1 MSEQRQQ
8 ASADIEDSLRS
19 ELAERGAV
27 IAHLQEELQQK
38 EHLLQ
43 QISMAAAPAAA
54 ALPVAPNSKRP
65 SPNKMARMPRQTPQ
79 RMMEAPKNMMY
90 PPQRAL
96 VKYLGQKLLH
106 TYVYYQ

>member
-8 ASADIEDSLRS
+8 ALADIEDSLRS

-54 ALPVAPNSKRP
+54 LPVAPTPKRP
-65 SPNKMARMPRQTPQ
+65 APNKMARMPRHTPQ

-90 PPQRAL
+90 PPQQAL
-96 VKYLGQKLLH
+96 VRHLG
-106 TYVYYQ
+106 